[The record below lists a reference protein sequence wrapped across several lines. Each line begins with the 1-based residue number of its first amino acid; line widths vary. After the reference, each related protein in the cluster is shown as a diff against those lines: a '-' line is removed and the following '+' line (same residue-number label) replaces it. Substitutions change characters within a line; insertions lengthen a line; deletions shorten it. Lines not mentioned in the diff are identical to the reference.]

1 MRYVE
6 LLNET
11 PQTEPSDPRQVQNS
25 AGGFVFQISKWERLQ
40 RFLVLGSDSNTFYAT
55 AQKLTKDNAAC
66 VLECLKGDGPLA
78 VSVIGE
84 LSQAGRAP
92 KNDAAIFALALALVH
107 GDEATK
113 RAARLW
119 VPLVCRTGTH
129 LFQLV
134 SALNALGGWGRG
146 TKSAV
151 ARWYLDKAP
160 AQLAYQLLK
169 YQSREGW
176 SHRDVMR
183 LAHPKTK
190 HAPTNAVLRWAVDRE
205 ARGERVVK
213 RGKGE
218 AASSVTYAAPEAL
231 PPLLIAYD
239 ELLQPGIE
247 KARVVELV
255 TKHRLTHEMV
265 PGQWKDDRE
274 VWEALLGHMP
284 IGALIRNLG
293 QLTARG
299 LLADGSVWANHAALA
314 LANQAHLKAGRIH
327 PISVLSALRTYQS
340 GRGVRGKLTWQ
351 PVKRVVDAL
360 EAAFYMS
367 FGTLEPTNK
376 STLLALDVS
385 GSMTVGTIG
394 GVPGLTPREAAAA
407 MAMVVARTEPKHAI
421 VAYSSQIIHL
431 PIRADMRLGQVMDM
445 TADLPFQSTDCAQPF
460 LWAMAHSLRFE
471 ATVSITDNESFA
483 GRVHV
488 HEALRRY
495 RVLVPE
501 SKFVAVAMTA
511 TEFSV
516 AEPGDRHS
524 LNIAGFD
531 SAAPAVIADFIRGES
546 RGAVL
551 ETGAD

>member
-11 PQTEPSDPRQVQNS
+11 PQTEQLDPRQVQNS

-40 RFLVLGSDSNTFYAT
+40 RFIVLGADAPTYYAT
-55 AQKLTKDNAAC
+55 AQKLTKENAQC
-66 VLECLKGDGPLA
+66 VLDCLAVNGPLA

-190 HAPTNAVLRWAVDRE
+190 DAPTNAVLRWAVDRE

-218 AASSVTYAAPEAL
+218 APSVTYPAPETL
-231 PPLLIAYD
+231 PPLLLAYD
-239 ELLQPGIE
+239 ELLSPTVD

-255 TKHRLTHEMV
+255 TKHRMTHEMV
-265 PGQWKDDRE
+265 PGKWKDDRE

-284 IGALIRNLG
+284 IGALLRNLG

-299 LLADGSVWANHAALA
+299 VLADGSDWANHAALA

-340 GRGVRGKLTWQ
+340 GRGVRGKLAWQ
-351 PVKRVVDAL
+351 PVKGVVEAL

-376 STLLALDVS
+376 ATLLALDVS
-385 GSMTVGTIG
+385 GSMTIGTIG

-407 MAMVVARTEPKHAI
+407 MAMVIARTEPKHAI
-421 VAYSSQIIHL
+421 VAYSTQIVHL

-445 TADLPFQSTDCAQPF
+445 TANLPFQATDCAQPF
-460 LWAMAHSLRFE
+460 LWAMAHGLRFE
-471 ATVSITDNESFA
+471 ATISITDNESWA
-483 GRVHV
+483 GPVHT

-495 RVLVPE
+495 RALVPD

-524 LNIAGFD
+524 LNVAGFD
-531 SAAPAVIADFIRGES
+531 AAAPQVIADFVRGS
-546 RGAVL
+546 AVL
-551 ETGAD
+551 PSPSPEP